1 MRVFEQIW
9 QKIGFLRAAFSV
21 YTQDRGFWAYTGKI
35 RIKLLCRLGDI
46 DYYFYFKRGNMT
58 ALTKSERVK
67 SFKGFQK
74 SNHSQSFQW
83 FVYIN
88 TFLYLCWCM
97 FLNFNFQRTLI
108 KAKYNILEYIII
120 RCVKYFRIGSR

>member
-46 DYYFYFKRGNMT
+46 DYYFYFRRGNMT

-88 TFLYLCWCM
+88 TFLYLYHIE
-97 FLNFNFQRTLI
+97 TSPLI
-108 KAKYNILEYIII
+108 CANQWTGFYMISASVMKGLRKVKGII
-120 RCVKYFRIGSR
+120 KS